1 MIIDRRLVESVLKN
15 NANLAFKGCSK
26 NRRGIFARPCAGSPF
41 CPVFLATQKNRSPV
55 GRDRRTL
62 KQSID
67 PKQTRQALN
76 DRFKIEF
83 IASST
88 LVGLAKG
95 DLVYRVQRRF
105 L

>member
-1 MIIDRRLVESVLKN
+1 
-15 NANLAFKGCSK
+15 
-26 NRRGIFARPCAGSPF
+26 
-41 CPVFLATQKNRSPV
+41 LATQKNRSPV